1 MPYHIKK
8 PSLINSSVTVYY
20 AGNRRWTDDYSD
32 RSTYEN
38 ESDAT
43 ALMVNND
50 GKNGGWTG
58 ATVVSE

>member
-8 PSLINSSVTVYY
+8 QSILDSSITLYY
-20 AGNRRWTDDYSD
+20 AGNRRWCDDFSE
-32 RSTYEN
+32 RQQFAK

-43 ALMVNND
+43 GLMVNPD

-58 ATVVSE
+58 ASVVSE